1 MENKKIIPFNVN
13 LINNVGVKVKT
24 RSGLNVR
31 VLCTDIEGNDYKVMA
46 LVKVFNKSESSESEP
61 CFHEVPLLY
70 HIDGSISSDRE
81 SPLDL
86 ILEVPCVKL
95 PRRMTNKEL
104 AEWLRNS
111 TNDNVREMI
120 EINPNV
126 GNYITGSYIYE
137 DEEDFL
143 EVPENIRI
151 RENFGDFF
159 EPIIKEAI
167 KWE

>member
-1 MENKKIIPFNVN
+1 
-13 LINNVGVKVKT
+13 
-24 RSGLNVR
+24 
-31 VLCTDIEGNDYKVMA
+31 
-46 LVKVFNKSESSESEP
+46 
-61 CFHEVPLLY
+61 
-70 HIDGSISSDRE
+70 
-81 SPLDL
+81 
-86 ILEVPCVKL
+86 
-95 PRRMTNKEL
+95 MTNKEL